1 LGTDAPFIY
10 KLVATL
16 SKMMGSSFPELVREQ
31 NLIHN
36 VIKEEEASFLRT
48 LEQGLE
54 LLDQLIQTSP
64 SQVFSGAKAFELY
77 DTYGFPIDLT
87 ALILRERGYSLDQS
101 GFDQALQEQKT
112 RSRAATKI
120 ETGDW
125 QVLHESDAQEFLG
138 YDHLSQKVQLTRY
151 RKVENKKD
159 GVRYQLVFD
168 KTPFYPESG
177 GQVGDKGYLEAENG
191 EVVYIIDTKKEN
203 NLIVHITKNLPRHP
217 EELHTAV
224 VDQKQR
230 LRAASNHTATHLLH
244 EALRHVLGAHVAQKG
259 SMVHSGYLR
268 FDFSH
273 FAKLSDEELQQVE
286 DYVNA
291 RIRDGLPLEEFRQ
304 MPYDQAIEMGAMAL
318 FGEKYE
324 DKVRMIKFG
333 KSLELCGGTHVAN
346 TTDVWHFI
354 ITGESAVASGIRR
367 IEAITGHAAKAFFE
381 ERAAA
386 FNQVQRLLHQA
397 QDPIAA
403 IEKLQH
409 DLSALNKQNQQL
421 IREKA
426 NSLGTRLKESAEHVN
441 GVRFIA
447 AMVDLDAAAQKDLAF
462 NLGQNVDDL
471 FLIFG
476 SSHEGKALL
485 TCYIS
490 EGLVKSK
497 SLNAGQVVREL
508 GKLIQGGGGGQ
519 AFFATAGGKKPEGL
533 EEALSAARKMIA

>member
-1 LGTDAPFIY
+1 
-10 KLVATL
+10 
-16 SKMMGSSFPELVREQ
+16 M
-31 NLIHN
+31 
-36 VIKEEEASFLRT
+36 
-48 LEQGLE
+48 
-54 LLDQLIQTSP
+54 
-64 SQVFSGAKAFELY
+64 
-77 DTYGFPIDLT
+77 
-87 ALILRERGYSLDQS
+87 RERGFELDQT
-101 GFDQALQEQKT
+101 GFDRELDKQKN
-112 RSRAATKI
+112 RSRAATKVD
-120 ETGDW
+120 TGDW
-125 QVLHESDAQEFLG
+125 QWLLQSDQQEFLG
-138 YDHLSQKVQLTRY
+138 YDELSQKVHLTRY
-151 RKVENKKD
+151 RKIENKKD
-159 GVRYQLVFD
+159 GVLYQLVFD

-203 NLIVHITKNLPRHP
+203 NLIVHIAKNLPRHP
-217 EELHTAV
+217 EEVHTAV

-244 EALRHVLGAHVAQKG
+244 EALRHVLGTHVTQKG

-268 FDFSH
+268 FDFAH
-273 FAKLSDEELQQVE
+273 FAKLTDEELQQVE

-304 MPYDQAIEMGAMAL
+304 MPYDEAIDLGAMAL
-318 FGEKYE
+318 FGEKYD
-324 DKVRMIKFG
+324 DKVRVIKFG
-333 KSLELCGGTHVAN
+333 KSLELCGGTHVSN

-367 IEAITGHAAKAFFE
+367 IEAITGHAAKAYFE
-381 ERAAA
+381 ERASA
-386 FNQVQRLLHQA
+386 FKQVQRLLHQA

-426 NSLGTRLKESAEHVN
+426 SSLGARLKEEAEMV
-441 GVRFIA
+441 GDVRFVA

-462 NLGQNVDDL
+462 NMGQNLDDL

-476 SSHEGKALL
+476 SSHNGKALL

-490 EGLVKSK
+490 EALVTAK
-497 SLNAGQVVREL
+497 SLNAGAVVREL

-533 EEALSAARKMIA
+533 QQALIAARKMIA

>member
-1 LGTDAPFIY
+1 
-10 KLVATL
+10 
-16 SKMMGSSFPELVREQ
+16 
-31 NLIHN
+31 
-36 VIKEEEASFLRT
+36 
-48 LEQGLE
+48 
-54 LLDQLIQTSP
+54 
-64 SQVFSGAKAFELY
+64 
-77 DTYGFPIDLT
+77 
-87 ALILRERGYSLDQS
+87 
-101 GFDQALQEQKT
+101 
-112 RSRAATKI
+112 
-120 ETGDW
+120 
-125 QVLHESDAQEFLG
+125 
-138 YDHLSQKVQLTRY
+138 
-151 RKVENKKD
+151 
-159 GVRYQLVFD
+159 
-168 KTPFYPESG
+168 
-177 GQVGDKGYLEAENG
+177 
-191 EVVYIIDTKKEN
+191 
-203 NLIVHITKNLPRHP
+203 
-217 EELHTAV
+217 
-224 VDQKQR
+224 
-230 LRAASNHTATHLLH
+230 
-244 EALRHVLGAHVAQKG
+244 
-259 SMVHSGYLR
+259 MVHSGYLR

-273 FAKLSDEELQQVE
+273 FAKLSEEELQQVE

-324 DKVRMIKFG
+324 DNVRMIKFG

-386 FNQVQRLLHQA
+386 FKQVQRLLHQA

-426 NSLGTRLKESAEHVN
+426 NSLGTRLKEKAEQIN

-519 AFFATAGGKKPEGL
+519 PFFATAGGKKPEGL
-533 EEALSAARKMIA
+533 EAALSAARKMIA